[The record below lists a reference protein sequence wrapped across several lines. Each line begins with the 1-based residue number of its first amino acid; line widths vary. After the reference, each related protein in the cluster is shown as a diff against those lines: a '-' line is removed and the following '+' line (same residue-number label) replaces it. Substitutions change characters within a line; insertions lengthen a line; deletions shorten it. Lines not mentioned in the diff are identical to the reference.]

1 MVDQIKTLGV
11 DPETVQ
17 YIALT
22 HTHPDHTGA
31 VHHFQL
37 YWSHIK
43 LLASPIGART
53 LKKTELFRGFQL
65 TDLGIAQLMNA
76 KSEIESLPDPIDAYA
91 FNVDST
97 IKEGDRIDLGKEITW
112 TVHETPGHSPCHI
125 SLFAKKEGILALG
138 DNTGFCVS
146 AKDSIW
152 SKYFDSLDKYCDS
165 IRKLSTLNA
174 RMAIL
179 SHNGLIEGDIGP
191 IS

>member
-97 IKEGDRIDLGKEITW
+97 IKEGDRIDLEKRLHGPYTRHQAIHPATSLYLRKRKGFWLSATTQDFVFLQKTLSGPSTLIRLTNIVTASESFLLS
-112 TVHETPGHSPCHI
+112 TPGWPY
-125 SLFAKKEGILALG
+125 
-138 DNTGFCVS
+138 S
-146 AKDSIW
+146 AITD
-152 SKYFDSLDKYCDS
+152 
-165 IRKLSTLNA
+165 
-174 RMAIL
+174 
-179 SHNGLIEGDIGP
+179 
-191 IS
+191 